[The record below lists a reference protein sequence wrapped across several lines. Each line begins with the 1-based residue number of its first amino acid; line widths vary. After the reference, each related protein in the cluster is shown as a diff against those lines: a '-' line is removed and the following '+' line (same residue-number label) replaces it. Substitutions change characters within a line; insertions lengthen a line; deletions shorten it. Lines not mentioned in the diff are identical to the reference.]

1 MGDIFSAIKT
11 FFAGKK
17 THALVLLAIV
27 AATFQ
32 NVVNEGGDLGD
43 LRMWIDNAKLAMIST
58 FKMMF
63 DRR

>member
-1 MGDIFSAIKT
+1 MGGIFSTIKE

-17 THALVLLAIV
+17 THITVLLIIIAN
-27 AATFQ
+27 TFQ
-32 NVVNEGGDLGD
+32 NVANQGGDLGD
-43 LRMWIDNAKLAMIST
+43 LSMWIDNAKVALVST